1 MFEKVE
7 ITKMNQ
13 SEAVIIAD
21 TWKYPAAYDFYD
33 MTADPEDYQELINEE
48 ERGNHYFSVKEQ
60 GELVGFFCIFPQDEQ
75 SVEIGVGMKPEVT
88 GNGFGKKFVH
98 LVLDHVNHQFQNPEI
113 WLSVAQFNQRAIK
126 VYENAGFVKV
136 DEIQQANNGGVYDF
150 VRMKNQ

>member
-1 MFEKVE
+1 
-7 ITKMNQ
+7 
-13 SEAVIIAD
+13 
-21 TWKYPAAYDFYD
+21 
-33 MTADPEDYQELINEE
+33 
-48 ERGNHYFSVKEQ
+48 
-60 GELVGFFCIFPQDEQ
+60 
-75 SVEIGVGMKPEVT
+75 MKPEIT

-136 DEIQQANNGGVYDF
+136 DEIQQATNGGVYDF